1 MSNIWFAS
9 DHHFG
14 HENMMKFFKRDGVT
28 PLRPFV
34 DANDMDET
42 IIENHNRVVKPND
55 RVYLLGDLAIARRN
69 IHKAARLNGRKKL
82 LMGNHD
88 PFVKNQNRDYFELA
102 GIEAVEAF
110 HKFDRF
116 VATHIPVH
124 PSCLSTRWNVNVHGH
139 THDNLVMKPN
149 PYMGASTRNQKI
161 TMLLQQGAEVPDERY
176 INVCMEHINYT
187 PISLEEINARIG

>member
-1 MSNIWFAS
+1 MPNTWFAS
-9 DHHFG
+9 DHHFDHG
-14 HENMMKFFKRDGVT
+14 NILNFFKRDGVT

-34 DANDMDET
+34 DLEDMNET
-42 IIENHNRVVKPND
+42 LIENHNRVVKPQD
-55 RVYLLGDLAIARRN
+55 RVYFLGDVSIPRRGLQH
-69 IHKAARLNGRKKL
+69 IKRLNGRIKL
-82 LMGNHD
+82 IMGNHD
-88 PFVKNQNRDYFELA
+88 PFVKNQNRDYFEA

-139 THDNLVMKPN
+139 THDNLIMEQVETDMS
-149 PYMGASTRNQKI
+149 STWHEDWELR
-161 TMLLQQGAEVPDERY
+161 PDPRY

-187 PISLEEINARIG
+187 PISLEEINARIDS

>member
-1 MSNIWFAS
+1 MSNTWFAS

-14 HENMMKFFKRDGVT
+14 QDSMMKFFKRDGVT

-34 DANDMDET
+34 DADDMDET
-42 IIENHNRVVKPND
+42 MIENHNRVVKPND
-55 RVYLLGDLAIARRN
+55 RVYLLGDLAMARRN
-69 IHKAARLNGRKKL
+69 LDKAARLNGRKKL
-82 LMGNHD
+82 IMGNHD
-88 PFVKNQNRDYFELA
+88 PFVKNQNRDYFERA

-139 THDNLVMKPN
+139 THDNLVTKHVPD
-149 PYMGASTRNQKI
+149 PLGSTWSSSLI
-161 TMLLQQGAEVPDERY
+161 EVPDERY

-187 PISLEEINARIG
+187 PISLEEINARID

>member
-1 MSNIWFAS
+1 MSNVFFAS

-14 HENMMKFFKRDGVT
+14 HANMMNFFKRDGVT
-28 PLRPFV
+28 PLRPFK
-34 DANDMDET
+34 DSDDMDET

-55 RVYLLGDLAIARRN
+55 RVYLLGDLSIARRN
-69 IHKAARLNGRKKL
+69 LHKVTRLNGRLKL
-82 LMGNHD
+82 IMGNHD
-88 PFVKNQNRDYFELA
+88 PFVKNQNKDYFDV

-110 HKFDRF
+110 HKFDKF

-139 THDNLVMKPN
+139 THDNLVMK
-149 PYMGASTRNQKI
+149 AAISTGWDQAAAYGDEI
-161 TMLLQQGAEVPDERY
+161 PDPRY

-187 PISLEEINARIG
+187 PISLEEINARIT

>member
-1 MSNIWFAS
+1 MSNTWFAS

-14 HENMMKFFKRDGVT
+14 HANMMNFFKRDGVT

-34 DANDMDET
+34 DADDMDET

-69 IHKAARLNGRKKL
+69 IAKAARLNGRKKL

-88 PFVKNQNRDYFELA
+88 PFVKNQNRDYFEMA

-110 HKFDRF
+110 HKFDKF

-139 THDNLVMKPN
+139 THDNLVMKMNTFRYP
-149 PYMGASTRNQKI
+149 GDFGFRSE
-161 TMLLQQGAEVPDERY
+161 EVPDERY

-187 PISLEEINARIG
+187 PISLEEINARIA

>member
-1 MSNIWFAS
+1 MSNTWFAS

-14 HENMMKFFKRDGVT
+14 HANMMNFFKRDGIT

-34 DANDMDET
+34 DADDMDET

-69 IHKAARLNGRKKL
+69 LHKAARLNGRKKL

-88 PFVKNQNRDYFELA
+88 PFTKNQNRDYFEMA
-102 GIEAVEAF
+102 GIESVEAF

-124 PSCLSTRWNVNVHGH
+124 PSCLSTSWNVNVHGH
-139 THDNLVMKPN
+139 THDNLVTKHIIK
-149 PYMGASTRNQKI
+149 GGFSH
-161 TMLLQQGAEVPDERY
+161 EVPDERY
-176 INVCMEHINYT
+176 INACMEHINYT

>member
-1 MSNIWFAS
+1 MSSIWFAS

-14 HENMMKFFKRDGVT
+14 HENMMNFFKRDGVT

-139 THDNLVMKPN
+139 THDNLVMKTTLI
-149 PYMGASTRNQKI
+149 GAHGDVLK
-161 TMLLQQGAEVPDERY
+161 EVVDERY

-187 PISLEEINARIG
+187 PISYEEINARIA

>member
-1 MSNIWFAS
+1 MSNTWFAS

-14 HENMMKFFKRDGVT
+14 HANMMNFFKRDGVT

-34 DANDMDET
+34 DADDMDET

-69 IHKAARLNGRKKL
+69 LHKAARLNGRLKL

-88 PFVKNQNRDYFELA
+88 PFVKNQNRDYFEMA

-110 HKFDRF
+110 HKFDKF

-124 PSCLSTRWNVNVHGH
+124 PACLSARWNVNVHGH
-139 THDNLVMKPN
+139 THDNLVMKSGFDLTGRIP
-149 PYMGASTRNQKI
+149 M
-161 TMLLQQGAEVPDERY
+161 EVVDERY

-187 PISLEEINARIG
+187 PISLEEINARIDAR

>member
-1 MSNIWFAS
+1 MSNTFFAS

-34 DANDMDET
+34 DAEEMDET
-42 IIENHNRVVKPND
+42 MIENHNRIVKPTD
-55 RVYLLGDLAIARRN
+55 RVYLLGDAAIARRN
-69 IHKAARLNGRKKL
+69 LDQVARLNGRKKL
-82 LMGNHD
+82 IMGNHD
-88 PFVKNQNRDYFELA
+88 VFVKNQNRDYFERA

-110 HKFDRF
+110 HKFDKF

-139 THDNLVMKPN
+139 THDNLVMMPAKVEVRSGEIVYSEKPD
-149 PYMGASTRNQKI
+149 P
-161 TMLLQQGAEVPDERY
+161 RY
-176 INVCMEHINYT
+176 INVCVEQINYT
-187 PISLEEINARIG
+187 PISLEEINARINSTS

>member
-1 MSNIWFAS
+1 MSNTWFAS

-34 DANDMDET
+34 DAEDMDET

-69 IHKAARLNGRKKL
+69 IFKASRLNGRKKL

-88 PFVKNQNRDYFELA
+88 PFVKNQNRDYFEMA

-110 HKFDRF
+110 HKFDKF

-139 THDNLVMKPN
+139 THDNLVMKPVVI
-149 PYMGASTRNQKI
+149 TRQTGEIVYATDLEK
-161 TMLLQQGAEVPDERY
+161 ADERY

-187 PISLEEINARIG
+187 PISLEEINARIDAR

>member
-1 MSNIWFAS
+1 MSNTWFAS
-9 DHHFG
+9 DHHIG
-14 HENMMKFFKRDGVT
+14 HANMMNFFKRDGVT

-34 DANDMDET
+34 DADDMDET

-55 RVYLLGDLAIARRN
+55 RVYFLGDVCIARRN
-69 IHKAARLNGRKKL
+69 LHKIKRFNGRIKL

-88 PFVKNQNRDYFELA
+88 PFVKNQNRDYFDA

-139 THDNLVMKPN
+139 THDNLVMMPAKVEVRSGEIVYSEKPD
-149 PYMGASTRNQKI
+149 P
-161 TMLLQQGAEVPDERY
+161 RY

-187 PISLEEINARIG
+187 PISLEEINARIDR

>member
-1 MSNIWFAS
+1 MSNTFFAS

-28 PLRPFV
+28 PLRPFK
-34 DANDMDET
+34 DADEMDEA

-69 IHKAARLNGRKKL
+69 LHKAARLNGRLKL

-88 PFVKNQNRDYFELA
+88 PFVKNQNKDYFNV

-110 HKFDRF
+110 HKFDKF

-139 THDNLVMKPN
+139 THDNLVLK
-149 PYMGASTRNQKI
+149 GAANH
-161 TMLLQQGAEVPDERY
+161 EVVDDRY

-187 PISLEEINARIG
+187 PISLEEINARIEARGL